1 MMLDD
6 SDFVVSLLFCCCM
19 VYWPFLYRHHL
30 SNFNEKSATGS
41 GFLGGG
47 AKAAEERARCGLI
60 VWREGERKKEN
71 NIPVMVK

>member
-6 SDFVVSLLFCCCM
+6 SDFVVSLLFFFVWFTARFSIAIIYQTLM
-19 VYWPFLYRHHL
+19 
-30 SNFNEKSATGS
+30 KSQRQAVV
-41 GFLGGG
+41 FWGGG

-60 VWREGERKKEN
+60 VWREEERKKEN